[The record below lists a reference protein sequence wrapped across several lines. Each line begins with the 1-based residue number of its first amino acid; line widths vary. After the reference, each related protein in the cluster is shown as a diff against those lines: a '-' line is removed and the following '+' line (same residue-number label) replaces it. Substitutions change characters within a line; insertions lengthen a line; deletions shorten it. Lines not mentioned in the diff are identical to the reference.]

1 MWKSTTPSFVFL
13 KKYQHCLSKRKLM
26 RERMGILQDEASD
39 KKFCK
44 RYYELFEQQMHK
56 EFVRDFI

>member
-1 MWKSTTPSFVFL
+1 
-13 KKYQHCLSKRKLM
+13 
-26 RERMGILQDEASD
+26 MGILQDEASD